1 MSLLFVVNQTLVL
14 PLFLPSDL
22 EKGLKMD
29 LVRFLSLVGSPFLL
43 GVFPNTKE
51 LCYSAVLKNSG
62 ELASS
67 AIIGYVFN
75 KGQSSQ
81 SVWFSTWFYSWS
93 CSFCEL
99 YSTVLWALFN
109 PIGTFNFQFNYAF
122 SEAYSLWI
130 LQSNGWAFFSHS
142 GPTYK
147 MNGNKAP
154 LSPLSGTKQPTING
168 QCFSKRIR
176 SLASNFA
183 KNLRWKEETYILNL
197 NCRAIN
203 WSKKDKACILCISLL
218 ALYST
223 LLLFLFSEL
232 CYLFLIHFSN

>member
-1 MSLLFVVNQTLVL
+1 MPMSITMVSVVDSLHYPPCSPKTRRITFFRMSLLFVVNQTLVL

-99 YSTVLWALFN
+99 YSTVL
-109 PIGTFNFQFNYAF
+109 
-122 SEAYSLWI
+122 
-130 LQSNGWAFFSHS
+130 
-142 GPTYK
+142 
-147 MNGNKAP
+147 
-154 LSPLSGTKQPTING
+154 
-168 QCFSKRIR
+168 
-176 SLASNFA
+176 
-183 KNLRWKEETYILNL
+183 
-197 NCRAIN
+197 
-203 WSKKDKACILCISLL
+203 
-218 ALYST
+218 
-223 LLLFLFSEL
+223 
-232 CYLFLIHFSN
+232 